1 MAILTLAILSVAC
14 SEDGKIAVE
23 FEKTLYTVHGG
34 GSVDIAVNV
43 SEPAA
48 SDIRIGLIFSGSASA
63 DKYAVGFDS
72 VTIPAG
78 ETVGTVTIS
87 DIRISQDEQIAVGIG
102 RCPAGYAP
110 GTKSV
115 TIVTVDAE
123 ELLICSFASTSDN
136 LLCSFAS
143 TTDNAIGSYGAR
155 IDVSGAVSGKD
166 LSLNEDV
173 VIPLTASGA
182 AASYLN
188 FGGEPHALLK
198 AGDKVAIAEFSLKPG
213 FEEGAEIKLGIKEGE
228 DRILIGN
235 NETITLKLY
244 GAEIPEALLGT
255 WTFDHVFDI
264 EEIEEFFYDDGKGDD
279 ITLLPTHN
287 EGFTLTFEKDDAGII
302 TVTPNDKGDFAK
314 FFRTASVTPT
324 EPINYSSEG
333 IVTGMNTVSEINMF
347 MATEDYGIHTCSYYK
362 LSQANRAF
370 SSEVENL
377 GEAVVIFTLVEGGL
391 QVEFRDYDTP
401 PFGEVWWDPEF
412 EADMFGFASLF
423 VK

>member
-1 MAILTLAILSVAC
+1 MKYLSKLMAILTLALFSVAC
-14 SEDGKIAVE
+14 SEDGKITVE

-48 SDIRIGLIFSGSASA
+48 SDISIGLLFSGSASA
-63 DKYAVGFDS
+63 DKYAASFDT

-78 ETVGTVTIS
+78 ETTGTVTIS
-87 DIRISQDEQIAVGIG
+87 DIRISQEEQIVVGIVS
-102 RCPAGYAP
+102 CPSGYTP
-110 GTKSV
+110 GAKSV

-123 ELLICSFASTSDN
+123 ELLVCSFATTS
-136 LLCSFAS
+136 
-143 TTDNAIGSYGAR
+143 DNAIGSYRAR

-198 AGDKVAIAEFSLKPG
+198 AGDKVAIAEFSLNPG
-213 FEEGAEIKLGIKEGE
+213 FEEGAEVKLSIKEGE

-264 EEIEEFFYDDGKGDD
+264 EEVEEFFSEMEDD

-314 FFRTASVTPT
+314 FFRTATVTPT

-347 MATEDYGIHTCSYYK
+347 MAMEDYDFHTCSYYR
-362 LSQANRAF
+362 LSEANRAF
-370 SSEVENL
+370 SSEVETL

-401 PFGEVWWDPEF
+401 PFGEMWWDSEF
-412 EADMFGFASLF
+412 DADMFGFASLF

>member
-1 MAILTLAILSVAC
+1 MAILTLALFSVAC
-14 SEDGKIAVE
+14 SEDGKITVE

-48 SDIRIGLIFSGSASA
+48 SDISIGLLFSGSASA
-63 DKYAVGFDS
+63 DKYAASFDT

-78 ETVGTVTIS
+78 ETTGTVTIS
-87 DIRISQDEQIAVGIG
+87 DIRISQEEQIVVGIVS
-102 RCPAGYAP
+102 CPSGYTP
-110 GTKSV
+110 GAKSV

-123 ELLICSFASTSDN
+123 ELLVCSFASTSDN
-136 LLCSFAS
+136 
-143 TTDNAIGSYGAR
+143 AIGSYRAR

-198 AGDKVAIAEFSLKPG
+198 AGDKVAIAEFSLNPG
-213 FEEGAEIKLGIKEGE
+213 FEEGAEVKLSIKEGE

-347 MATEDYGIHTCSYYK
+347 MAMEDYDVHTCSYYK
-362 LSQANRAF
+362 LSEANRAF
-370 SSEVENL
+370 SSEVETL

-401 PFGEVWWDPEF
+401 PFGEMWWDSEF
-412 EADMFGFASLF
+412 DADMFGFASLF

>member
-63 DKYAVGFDS
+63 DKYAAGFDS

-87 DIRISQDEQIAVGIG
+87 DIRISQDEQIAVGIAS
-102 RCPAGYAP
+102 CPAGYAP

-136 LLCSFAS
+136 
-143 TTDNAIGSYGAR
+143 AIGSYRAR
-155 IDVSGAVSGKD
+155 IDVSGAVSDKD

-213 FEEGAEIKLGIKEGE
+213 FEEGAEVKLSIKEGE

-264 EEIEEFFYDDGKGDD
+264 EEIEEFFGDMEDD

-347 MATEDYGIHTCSYYK
+347 MAMEYGVHTCSYYK

-370 SSEVENL
+370 SSEVETL

-401 PFGEVWWDPEF
+401 PFGEMWWDPDF
-412 EADMFGFASLF
+412 DADMFGFASLF

>member
-1 MAILTLAILSVAC
+1 MAILTLALFSVAC
-14 SEDGKIAVE
+14 SEDGKITVE

-48 SDIRIGLIFSGSASA
+48 SDISIGLLFSGSASA
-63 DKYAVGFDS
+63 DKYAASFDT

-78 ETVGTVTIS
+78 ETTGTVTIS
-87 DIRISQDEQIAVGIG
+87 DIRISQEEQIVVGIVS
-102 RCPAGYAP
+102 CPSGYTP
-110 GTKSV
+110 GAKSV

-123 ELLICSFASTSDN
+123 ELLVCSFATTS
-136 LLCSFAS
+136 
-143 TTDNAIGSYGAR
+143 DNAIGSYRAR

-198 AGDKVAIAEFSLKPG
+198 AGDKVAIAEFSLNPG
-213 FEEGAEIKLGIKEGE
+213 FEEGAEVKLSIKEGE

-264 EEIEEFFYDDGKGDD
+264 EEVEEFFGEMEDD

-287 EGFTLTFEKDDAGII
+287 EGFTLTFEKDNAGII

-314 FFRTASVTPT
+314 FFRTATVTPT

-333 IVTGMNTVSEINMF
+333 TVTGMNTVSEINMF
-347 MATEDYGIHTCSYYK
+347 MAMEDYDVHTCSYYR
-362 LSQANRAF
+362 LSEANRAF
-370 SSEVENL
+370 SSEVETL

-401 PFGEVWWDPEF
+401 PFGEMWWDPEF
-412 EADMFGFASLF
+412 DPDMFGFASLF

>member
-136 LLCSFAS
+136 
-143 TTDNAIGSYGAR
+143 AIGSYRAR
-155 IDVSGAVSGKD
+155 IDVSGAVSDKD

-198 AGDKVAIAEFSLKPG
+198 AGDKVAIAEFSLNPG
-213 FEEGAEIKLGIKEGE
+213 FEEGAEVKLSIKEGE

-347 MATEDYGIHTCSYYK
+347 MASEDYDVHTCSYYR
-362 LSQANRAF
+362 LSEANRAF
-370 SSEVENL
+370 SSEVETL

-401 PFGEVWWDPEF
+401 PFGEMWWDPDF
-412 EADMFGFASLF
+412 DADMFGFASLF

>member
-1 MAILTLAILSVAC
+1 MAILTLALFSVAC
-14 SEDGKIAVE
+14 SEDGKITVE

-48 SDIRIGLIFSGSASA
+48 SDISIGLLFSGSASA
-63 DKYAVGFDS
+63 DKYAASFDT

-78 ETVGTVTIS
+78 ETTGTVTIS
-87 DIRISQDEQIAVGIG
+87 DIRISQEEQIVVGIVS
-102 RCPAGYAP
+102 CPSGYTP
-110 GTKSV
+110 GAKSV

-123 ELLICSFASTSDN
+123 ELLVCSFATTS
-136 LLCSFAS
+136 
-143 TTDNAIGSYGAR
+143 DNAIGSYRAR
-155 IDVSGAVSGKD
+155 IDVSVAVSGKD

-198 AGDKVAIAEFSLKPG
+198 AGDKVAIAEFSLNPG
-213 FEEGAEIKLGIKEGE
+213 FEEGAEVKLSIKEGE

-264 EEIEEFFYDDGKGDD
+264 EEVEEFFGEMEDD

-287 EGFTLTFEKDDAGII
+287 EGFTLTFEKDNAGII

-314 FFRTASVTPT
+314 FFRTATVTPT

-347 MATEDYGIHTCSYYK
+347 MAMEDYDFHTCSYYR
-362 LSQANRAF
+362 LSEANRAF
-370 SSEVENL
+370 SSEVETL

-401 PFGEVWWDPEF
+401 PFGEMWWDPEF
-412 EADMFGFASLF
+412 DPDMFGFASLF

>member
-1 MAILTLAILSVAC
+1 MAILTLALFSVAC

-48 SDIRIGLIFSGSASA
+48 SDISIGLLFSGSASA
-63 DKYAVGFDS
+63 DKYAASFDT

-78 ETVGTVTIS
+78 ETTGTVTIS
-87 DIRISQDEQIAVGIG
+87 DIRISQEEQIVVGIVS
-102 RCPAGYAP
+102 CPAGYTP
-110 GTKSV
+110 GAKSV

-123 ELLICSFASTSDN
+123 ELLVCSFATTS
-136 LLCSFAS
+136 
-143 TTDNAIGSYGAR
+143 DNAIGSYRAR

-173 VIPLTASGA
+173 VIPLSASGA

-198 AGDKVAIAEFSLKPG
+198 AGDKVAIAEFSLNPG
-213 FEEGAEIKLGIKEGE
+213 FEEGAEVKLSIKEGE

-264 EEIEEFFYDDGKGDD
+264 EEVEEFFGEMEDD

-287 EGFTLTFEKDDAGII
+287 EGFTLTFEKDNAGII

-314 FFRTASVTPT
+314 FFRTATVTPT

-347 MATEDYGIHTCSYYK
+347 MAMEDYDVHTCSYYK
-362 LSQANRAF
+362 LSEANRAF
-370 SSEVENL
+370 SSEVETL

-401 PFGEVWWDPEF
+401 PFGEMWWDPEF
-412 EADMFGFASLF
+412 DPDMFGFASLF

>member
-1 MAILTLAILSVAC
+1 MAILTLALFSVAC

-48 SDIRIGLIFSGSASA
+48 SDISIGLLFSGSASA
-63 DKYAVGFDS
+63 DKYAASFDT

-78 ETVGTVTIS
+78 ETTGTVTIS
-87 DIRISQDEQIAVGIG
+87 DIRISQEEQIVVGIVS
-102 RCPAGYAP
+102 CPSGYTP
-110 GTKSV
+110 GAKSV

-123 ELLICSFASTSDN
+123 ELLVCSFATTS
-136 LLCSFAS
+136 
-143 TTDNAIGSYGAR
+143 DNAIGSYRAR

-198 AGDKVAIAEFSLKPG
+198 AGDKVAIAEFSLNPG
-213 FEEGAEIKLGIKEGE
+213 FEEGAEVKLSIKEGE

-264 EEIEEFFYDDGKGDD
+264 EEVEEFFGDEGDD

-287 EGFTLTFEKDDAGII
+287 EGFTLTFEKDNAGII

-314 FFRTASVTPT
+314 FFRTATVTPT

-333 IVTGMNTVSEINMF
+333 EVTGMNTVSEINMF
-347 MATEDYGIHTCSYYK
+347 MAMEDYDVHTCSYYK
-362 LSQANRAF
+362 LSEANRAF
-370 SSEVENL
+370 SSEVETL

-401 PFGEVWWDPEF
+401 PFGEMWWDSEF
-412 EADMFGFASLF
+412 DADMFGFASLF

>member
-136 LLCSFAS
+136 
-143 TTDNAIGSYGAR
+143 AIGSYRAR
-155 IDVSGAVSGKD
+155 IDVSGAVSGKN

-264 EEIEEFFYDDGKGDD
+264 EEIEEFFGDLEDD

-401 PFGEVWWDPEF
+401 PFGEMWWDPDF
-412 EADMFGFASLF
+412 DADMFGFASLF

>member
-1 MAILTLAILSVAC
+1 MAILTLALFSVAC
-14 SEDGKIAVE
+14 SEDGKITVE

-48 SDIRIGLIFSGSASA
+48 SDISIGLLFSGSASA
-63 DKYAVGFDS
+63 DKYAASFDT

-78 ETVGTVTIS
+78 ETTGTVTIS
-87 DIRISQDEQIAVGIG
+87 DIRISQEEQIVVGIVS
-102 RCPAGYAP
+102 CPSGYTP
-110 GTKSV
+110 GAKSV

-123 ELLICSFASTSDN
+123 ELLVCSFATTS
-136 LLCSFAS
+136 
-143 TTDNAIGSYGAR
+143 DNAIGSYRAR

-198 AGDKVAIAEFSLKPG
+198 AGDKVAIAEFSLNPG
-213 FEEGAEIKLGIKEGE
+213 FEEGAEVKLSIKEGE

-255 WTFDHVFDI
+255 WTFDHAFAL
-264 EEIEEFFYDDGKGDD
+264 EEIEYFFGELEDD

-314 FFRTASVTPT
+314 FFRTATVTPT

-333 IVTGMNTVSEINMF
+333 EVTGMNTVSEINMF
-347 MATEDYGIHTCSYYK
+347 MASEDYGVHTCSYYR
-362 LSQANRAF
+362 LSEANRAF
-370 SSEVENL
+370 SSEVETL

-401 PFGEVWWDPEF
+401 PFGEMWWDPDF
-412 EADMFGFASLF
+412 DADMFGFASLF

>member
-1 MAILTLAILSVAC
+1 MKYLSKLMAILTLALFSVAC
-14 SEDGKIAVE
+14 SEDGKITVE

-48 SDIRIGLIFSGSASA
+48 SDISIGLLFSGSASA
-63 DKYAVGFDS
+63 DKYAASFDT

-78 ETVGTVTIS
+78 ETTGTVTIS
-87 DIRISQDEQIAVGIG
+87 DIRISQEEQIVVGIVS
-102 RCPAGYAP
+102 CPSGYTP
-110 GTKSV
+110 GAKSV

-123 ELLICSFASTSDN
+123 ELLVCSFATTS
-136 LLCSFAS
+136 
-143 TTDNAIGSYGAR
+143 DNAIGSYRAR

-173 VIPLTASGA
+173 VIPLSASGA

-198 AGDKVAIAEFSLKPG
+198 AGDKVAIAEFSLNPG
-213 FEEGAEIKLGIKEGE
+213 FEEGAEVKLSIKEGE

-264 EEIEEFFYDDGKGDD
+264 EEVEEFFSEMEDD

-314 FFRTASVTPT
+314 FFRTATVTPT

-333 IVTGMNTVSEINMF
+333 TVTGMNTVSEINMF
-347 MATEDYGIHTCSYYK
+347 MAMEDYDFHTCSYYR
-362 LSQANRAF
+362 LSEANRAF
-370 SSEVENL
+370 SSEVETL

-401 PFGEVWWDPEF
+401 PFGEMWWDSEF
-412 EADMFGFASLF
+412 DADMFGFASLF

>member
-1 MAILTLAILSVAC
+1 MAILTLALFSVAC
-14 SEDGKIAVE
+14 SEDGKITVE

-48 SDIRIGLIFSGSASA
+48 SDISIGLLFSGSASA
-63 DKYAVGFDS
+63 DKYAASFDT

-78 ETVGTVTIS
+78 ETTGTVTIS
-87 DIRISQDEQIAVGIG
+87 DIRISQEEQIVVGIVS
-102 RCPAGYAP
+102 CPSGYTP
-110 GTKSV
+110 GAKSV

-123 ELLICSFASTSDN
+123 ELLVCSFATTS
-136 LLCSFAS
+136 
-143 TTDNAIGSYGAR
+143 DNAIGSYRAR

-173 VIPLTASGA
+173 VIPLSASGA

-198 AGDKVAIAEFSLKPG
+198 AGDKVAIAEFSLNPG
-213 FEEGAEIKLGIKEGE
+213 FEEGAEVKLSIKEGE

-264 EEIEEFFYDDGKGDD
+264 EEVEEFFSEMEDD

-314 FFRTASVTPT
+314 FFRTATVTPT

-347 MATEDYGIHTCSYYK
+347 MASEDYGVHTCSYYR
-362 LSQANRAF
+362 LSEANRAF
-370 SSEVENL
+370 SSEVETL

-401 PFGEVWWDPEF
+401 PFGEMWWDSEF
-412 EADMFGFASLF
+412 DADMFGFASLF

>member
-1 MAILTLAILSVAC
+1 MAILTLALFSVAC
-14 SEDGKIAVE
+14 SEDGKITVE

-48 SDIRIGLIFSGSASA
+48 SDISIGLLFSGSASA
-63 DKYAVGFDS
+63 DKYAASFDT

-78 ETVGTVTIS
+78 ETTGTVTIS
-87 DIRISQDEQIAVGIG
+87 DIRISQEEQIVVGIVS
-102 RCPAGYAP
+102 CPSGYTP
-110 GTKSV
+110 GAKSV

-123 ELLICSFASTSDN
+123 ELLVCSFATTS
-136 LLCSFAS
+136 
-143 TTDNAIGSYGAR
+143 DNAIGSYRAR

-198 AGDKVAIAEFSLKPG
+198 AGDKVAIAEFSLNPG
-213 FEEGAEIKLGIKEGE
+213 FEEGAEVKLSIKEGE

-264 EEIEEFFYDDGKGDD
+264 EEVEEFFSEMEDD

-287 EGFTLTFEKDDAGII
+287 EGFTLTFEKDNAGII

-314 FFRTASVTPT
+314 FFRTATVTPT

-347 MATEDYGIHTCSYYK
+347 MAMEDYDFHTCSYYK
-362 LSQANRAF
+362 LSEANRAF
-370 SSEVENL
+370 SSEVETL

-401 PFGEVWWDPEF
+401 PFGEMWWEPANFDP
-412 EADMFGFASLF
+412 DMFGFASLF

>member
-1 MAILTLAILSVAC
+1 MAILTLALFSVAC
-14 SEDGKIAVE
+14 SEDGKITVE

-48 SDIRIGLIFSGSASA
+48 SDISIGLLFSGSASA
-63 DKYAVGFDS
+63 DKYAAGFDT

-78 ETVGTVTIS
+78 ETTGTVTIS
-87 DIRISQDEQIAVGIG
+87 DIRISQEEQIVVGIVS
-102 RCPAGYAP
+102 CPSGYTP
-110 GTKSV
+110 GAKSV

-123 ELLICSFASTSDN
+123 ELLVCSFASTSDN
-136 LLCSFAS
+136 
-143 TTDNAIGSYGAR
+143 AIGSYRAR

-198 AGDKVAIAEFSLKPG
+198 AGDKVAIAEFSLNPG
-213 FEEGAEIKLGIKEGE
+213 FEEGAEVKLSIKEGE

-264 EEIEEFFYDDGKGDD
+264 EEVEEFFSEMEDD

-314 FFRTASVTPT
+314 FFRTATVTPT

-333 IVTGMNTVSEINMF
+333 TVTGMNTVSEINMF
-347 MATEDYGIHTCSYYK
+347 MAMEDYDFHTCSYYR
-362 LSQANRAF
+362 LSEANRAF
-370 SSEVENL
+370 SSEVETL
-377 GEAVVIFTLVEGGL
+377 GEAVVIFTLIEGGL

-401 PFGEVWWDPEF
+401 PFGEMWWDPDF
-412 EADMFGFASLF
+412 DADMFGFASLF
-423 VK
+423 VKKAE

>member
-48 SDIRIGLIFSGSASA
+48 SDISIGLLFSGSASA
-63 DKYAVGFDS
+63 DKYAAGFDT

-87 DIRISQDEQIAVGIG
+87 DIRISQDEQIVVGIAS
-102 RCPAGYAP
+102 CPAGYAP

-123 ELLICSFASTSDN
+123 ELLVCSFASTSDN
-136 LLCSFAS
+136 
-143 TTDNAIGSYGAR
+143 AIGSYRAR

-198 AGDKVAIAEFSLKPG
+198 AGDNVAIAEFSLNPG
-213 FEEGAEIKLGIKEGE
+213 FEEGAEVKLSIKEGE

-264 EEIEEFFYDDGKGDD
+264 EEVEEFFGELKDD

-347 MATEDYGIHTCSYYK
+347 MASEDYGVHTCSYYM
-362 LSQANRAF
+362 LSEANRAF
-370 SSEVENL
+370 SSEVETL

-401 PFGEVWWDPEF
+401 PFGEMWWDPDF
-412 EADMFGFASLF
+412 DADMFGFASLF

>member
-1 MAILTLAILSVAC
+1 MAILTLALFSVAC
-14 SEDGKIAVE
+14 SEDGKITVE

-48 SDIRIGLIFSGSASA
+48 SDISIGLLFSGSASA
-63 DKYAVGFDS
+63 DKYAASFDT

-78 ETVGTVTIS
+78 ETTGTVTIS
-87 DIRISQDEQIAVGIG
+87 DIRISQEEQIVVGIVS
-102 RCPAGYAP
+102 CPSGYTP
-110 GTKSV
+110 GAKSV

-123 ELLICSFASTSDN
+123 ELLVCSFATTS
-136 LLCSFAS
+136 
-143 TTDNAIGSYGAR
+143 DNAIGSYRAR

-198 AGDKVAIAEFSLKPG
+198 AGDKVAIAEFSLNPG
-213 FEEGAEIKLGIKEGE
+213 FEEGAEVKLSIKEGE

-244 GAEIPEALLGT
+244 GAEIPEELLGT
-255 WTFDHVFDI
+255 WTFDHAFAL
-264 EEIEEFFYDDGKGDD
+264 EEIEYFFGEMEDD

-287 EGFTLTFEKDDAGII
+287 EGFTLTFEKDNAGII

-314 FFRTASVTPT
+314 FFRTATVTPT

-333 IVTGMNTVSEINMF
+333 EVTGMNTVSEINMF
-347 MATEDYGIHTCSYYK
+347 MAMEDYDVHTCSYYK
-362 LSQANRAF
+362 LSEANRAF
-370 SSEVENL
+370 SSEVETL

-401 PFGEVWWDPEF
+401 PFGEMWWDSEF
-412 EADMFGFASLF
+412 DADMFGFASLF

>member
-1 MAILTLAILSVAC
+1 MAILTLALFSVAC
-14 SEDGKIAVE
+14 SEDGKITVE

-48 SDIRIGLIFSGSASA
+48 SDISIGLLFSGSASA
-63 DKYAVGFDS
+63 DKYAASFDT

-78 ETVGTVTIS
+78 ETTGTVTIS
-87 DIRISQDEQIAVGIG
+87 DIRISQEEQIVVGIVS
-102 RCPAGYAP
+102 CPSGYTP
-110 GTKSV
+110 GAKSV

-123 ELLICSFASTSDN
+123 ELLVCSFATTS
-136 LLCSFAS
+136 
-143 TTDNAIGSYGAR
+143 DNAIGSYRAR

-198 AGDKVAIAEFSLKPG
+198 AGDKVAIAEFSLNPG
-213 FEEGAEIKLGIKEGE
+213 FEEGAEVKLSIKEGE

-264 EEIEEFFYDDGKGDD
+264 EEVEEFFSEMEDD

-314 FFRTASVTPT
+314 FFRTATVTPT

-333 IVTGMNTVSEINMF
+333 TVTGMNTVSEINMF
-347 MATEDYGIHTCSYYK
+347 MAMEDYDFHTCSYYK
-362 LSQANRAF
+362 LSEANRAF
-370 SSEVENL
+370 SSEVETL

-401 PFGEVWWDPEF
+401 PFGEMWWDPEF
-412 EADMFGFASLF
+412 DPDMFGFASLF

>member
-1 MAILTLAILSVAC
+1 MKYLSKLMAILTLALFSVAC
-14 SEDGKIAVE
+14 SEDGKITVE

-48 SDIRIGLIFSGSASA
+48 SDISIGLLFSGSASA
-63 DKYAVGFDS
+63 DKYAASFDT

-78 ETVGTVTIS
+78 ETTGTVTIS
-87 DIRISQDEQIAVGIG
+87 DIRISQEEQIVVGIVS
-102 RCPAGYAP
+102 CPSGYTP
-110 GTKSV
+110 GAKSV

-123 ELLICSFASTSDN
+123 ELLVCSFATTS
-136 LLCSFAS
+136 
-143 TTDNAIGSYGAR
+143 DNAIGSYRAR

-173 VIPLTASGA
+173 VIPLSASGA

-198 AGDKVAIAEFSLKPG
+198 AGDKVAIAEFSLNPG
-213 FEEGAEIKLGIKEGE
+213 FEEGAEVKLSIKEGE

-264 EEIEEFFYDDGKGDD
+264 EEVEEFFSEMEDD

-287 EGFTLTFEKDDAGII
+287 EGFTLTFEKDNAGII

-314 FFRTASVTPT
+314 FFRTATVTPT

-347 MATEDYGIHTCSYYK
+347 MAMEDYDVHTCSYYR
-362 LSQANRAF
+362 LSEANRAF
-370 SSEVENL
+370 SSEVETL

-401 PFGEVWWDPEF
+401 PFGEMWWDPEF
-412 EADMFGFASLF
+412 DADMFGFASLF

>member
-1 MAILTLAILSVAC
+1 MAILTLALFSVAC
-14 SEDGKIAVE
+14 SEDGKITVE

-48 SDIRIGLIFSGSASA
+48 SDISIGLLFSGSASA
-63 DKYAVGFDS
+63 DKYAAGFDT

-78 ETVGTVTIS
+78 ETTGTVTIS
-87 DIRISQDEQIAVGIG
+87 DIRISQEEQIVVGIVS
-102 RCPAGYAP
+102 CPSGYTP
-110 GTKSV
+110 GAKSV

-123 ELLICSFASTSDN
+123 ELLVCSFATTS
-136 LLCSFAS
+136 
-143 TTDNAIGSYGAR
+143 DNAIGSYRAR

-213 FEEGAEIKLGIKEGE
+213 FEEGAEVKLSIKEGE

-244 GAEIPEALLGT
+244 GAEIPEELLGT
-255 WTFDHVFDI
+255 WTFDHAFAL
-264 EEIEEFFYDDGKGDD
+264 EEIEYFFSEMEDD

-314 FFRTASVTPT
+314 FFRTATVTPT

-333 IVTGMNTVSEINMF
+333 EVTGMNTVSEINMF
-347 MATEDYGIHTCSYYK
+347 MASEDYGVHTCSYYK
-362 LSQANRAF
+362 LSEANRAF
-370 SSEVENL
+370 SSEVETL

-401 PFGEVWWDPEF
+401 PFGEMWWDPEF
-412 EADMFGFASLF
+412 DADMFGFASLF

>member
-1 MAILTLAILSVAC
+1 MKYLSKLMAILTLALFSVAC
-14 SEDGKIAVE
+14 SEDGKITVE

-48 SDIRIGLIFSGSASA
+48 SDISIGLLFSGSASA
-63 DKYAVGFDS
+63 DKYAASFDT

-78 ETVGTVTIS
+78 ETTGTVTIS
-87 DIRISQDEQIAVGIG
+87 DIRISQEEQIVVGIVS
-102 RCPAGYAP
+102 CPSGYTP
-110 GTKSV
+110 GAKSV

-123 ELLICSFASTSDN
+123 ELLVCSFATTS
-136 LLCSFAS
+136 
-143 TTDNAIGSYGAR
+143 DNAIGSYRAR

-198 AGDKVAIAEFSLKPG
+198 AGDKVAIAEFSLNPG
-213 FEEGAEIKLGIKEGE
+213 FEEGAEVKLSIKEGE

-264 EEIEEFFYDDGKGDD
+264 EEVEEFFSEMEDD

-287 EGFTLTFEKDDAGII
+287 EGFTLTFEKDNAGII

-314 FFRTASVTPT
+314 FFRTATVTPT

-347 MATEDYGIHTCSYYK
+347 MAMEDYDFHTCSYYR
-362 LSQANRAF
+362 LSEANRAF
-370 SSEVENL
+370 SSEVETL

-401 PFGEVWWDPEF
+401 PFGEMWWDSEF
-412 EADMFGFASLF
+412 DADMFGFASLF

>member
-1 MAILTLAILSVAC
+1 MAILTLALFSVAC
-14 SEDGKIAVE
+14 SEDGKITVE

-48 SDIRIGLIFSGSASA
+48 SDISIGLLFSGSASA
-63 DKYAVGFDS
+63 DKYAASFDT

-78 ETVGTVTIS
+78 ETTGTVTIS
-87 DIRISQDEQIAVGIG
+87 DIRISQEEQIVVGIVS
-102 RCPAGYAP
+102 CPSGYTP
-110 GTKSV
+110 GAKSV

-123 ELLICSFASTSDN
+123 ELLVCSFATTS
-136 LLCSFAS
+136 
-143 TTDNAIGSYGAR
+143 DNAIGSYRAR

-198 AGDKVAIAEFSLKPG
+198 AGDKVAIAEFSLNPG
-213 FEEGAEIKLGIKEGE
+213 FEEGAEVKLSIKEGE

-264 EEIEEFFYDDGKGDD
+264 EEVEEFFGEMEDD

-287 EGFTLTFEKDDAGII
+287 EGFTLTFEKDNAGII

-314 FFRTASVTPT
+314 FFRTATVTPT

-333 IVTGMNTVSEINMF
+333 TVTGMNTVSEINMF
-347 MATEDYGIHTCSYYK
+347 MAMEDYDVHTCSYYK
-362 LSQANRAF
+362 LSEANRAF
-370 SSEVENL
+370 SSEVETL

-401 PFGEVWWDPEF
+401 PFGEMWWDPEF
-412 EADMFGFASLF
+412 DPDMFGFASLF

>member
-1 MAILTLAILSVAC
+1 MAILTLALFSVAC
-14 SEDGKIAVE
+14 SEDGKITVE

-48 SDIRIGLIFSGSASA
+48 SDISIGLLFSGSASA
-63 DKYAVGFDS
+63 DKYAASFDT

-78 ETVGTVTIS
+78 ETTGTVTIS
-87 DIRISQDEQIAVGIG
+87 DIRISQEEQIVVGIVS
-102 RCPAGYAP
+102 CPSGYTP
-110 GTKSV
+110 GAKSV

-123 ELLICSFASTSDN
+123 ELLVCSFATTS
-136 LLCSFAS
+136 
-143 TTDNAIGSYGAR
+143 DNAIGSYRAR

-198 AGDKVAIAEFSLKPG
+198 AGDKVAIAEFSLNPG
-213 FEEGAEIKLGIKEGE
+213 FEEGAEVKLSIKEGE

-264 EEIEEFFYDDGKGDD
+264 EEVEEFFSEMEDD

-287 EGFTLTFEKDDAGII
+287 EGFTLTFEKDNAGII

-314 FFRTASVTPT
+314 FFRTATVTPT

-333 IVTGMNTVSEINMF
+333 TVTGMNTVSEINMF
-347 MATEDYGIHTCSYYK
+347 MAMEDYDFHTCSYYK
-362 LSQANRAF
+362 LSEANRAF
-370 SSEVENL
+370 SSEVETL

-401 PFGEVWWDPEF
+401 PFGEIWWDPDF
-412 EADMFGFASLF
+412 DPDMFGFASLF

>member
-1 MAILTLAILSVAC
+1 MKYLSKLMAILTLALFSVAC
-14 SEDGKIAVE
+14 SEDGKITVE

-48 SDIRIGLIFSGSASA
+48 SDISIGLLFSGSASA
-63 DKYAVGFDS
+63 DKYAASFDT

-78 ETVGTVTIS
+78 ETTGTVTIS
-87 DIRISQDEQIAVGIG
+87 DIRISQEEQIVVGIVS
-102 RCPAGYAP
+102 CPSGYTP
-110 GTKSV
+110 GAKSV

-123 ELLICSFASTSDN
+123 ELLVCSFATTS
-136 LLCSFAS
+136 
-143 TTDNAIGSYGAR
+143 DNAIGSYRAR

-198 AGDKVAIAEFSLKPG
+198 AGDKVAIAEFSLNPG
-213 FEEGAEIKLGIKEGE
+213 FEEGAEVKLSIKEGE

-264 EEIEEFFYDDGKGDD
+264 EEVEEFFSEMEDD

-314 FFRTASVTPT
+314 FFRTATVTPT

-333 IVTGMNTVSEINMF
+333 TVTGMNTVSEINMF
-347 MATEDYGIHTCSYYK
+347 MAMEDYDFHTCSYYR
-362 LSQANRAF
+362 LSEANRAF
-370 SSEVENL
+370 SSEVETL

-401 PFGEVWWDPEF
+401 PFGEMWWDPEF
-412 EADMFGFASLF
+412 DPDMFGFASLF

>member
-1 MAILTLAILSVAC
+1 MAILTLALFSVAC
-14 SEDGKIAVE
+14 SEDGKITVE

-48 SDIRIGLIFSGSASA
+48 SDISIGLLFSGSASA
-63 DKYAVGFDS
+63 DKYAASFDT

-78 ETVGTVTIS
+78 ETTGTVTIS
-87 DIRISQDEQIAVGIG
+87 DIRISQEEQIVVGIVS
-102 RCPAGYAP
+102 CPSGYTP
-110 GTKSV
+110 GAKSV

-123 ELLICSFASTSDN
+123 ELLVCSFATTS
-136 LLCSFAS
+136 
-143 TTDNAIGSYGAR
+143 DNAIGSYRAR

-198 AGDKVAIAEFSLKPG
+198 AGDKVAIAEFSLNPG
-213 FEEGAEIKLGIKEGE
+213 FEEGAEVKLSIKEGE

-264 EEIEEFFYDDGKGDD
+264 EEVEEFFGEMEDD
-279 ITLLPTHN
+279 ITFLPTHN
-287 EGFTLTFEKDDAGII
+287 EGFTLTFEKDNAGII

-314 FFRTASVTPT
+314 FFRTATVTPT

-347 MATEDYGIHTCSYYK
+347 MAMEDYDVHTCSYYK
-362 LSQANRAF
+362 LSEANRAF
-370 SSEVENL
+370 SSEVETL

-401 PFGEVWWDPEF
+401 PFGEMWWDSELD
-412 EADMFGFASLF
+412 ADMFGFASLF

>member
-1 MAILTLAILSVAC
+1 MAILTLALFSVAC
-14 SEDGKIAVE
+14 SEDGKITVE

-48 SDIRIGLIFSGSASA
+48 SDISIGLLFSGSASA
-63 DKYAVGFDS
+63 DKYAASFDT

-78 ETVGTVTIS
+78 ETTGTVTIS
-87 DIRISQDEQIAVGIG
+87 DIRISQEEQIVVGIVS
-102 RCPAGYAP
+102 CPSGYTP
-110 GTKSV
+110 GAKSV

-123 ELLICSFASTSDN
+123 ELLVCSFATTS
-136 LLCSFAS
+136 
-143 TTDNAIGSYGAR
+143 DNAIGSYRAR

-198 AGDKVAIAEFSLKPG
+198 AGDKVAIAEFSLNPG
-213 FEEGAEIKLGIKEGE
+213 FEEGAEVKLSIKEGE

-264 EEIEEFFYDDGKGDD
+264 EEVEEFFSEMEDD

-287 EGFTLTFEKDDAGII
+287 EGFTLTFEKDNAGII

-314 FFRTASVTPT
+314 FFRTATVTPT

-347 MATEDYGIHTCSYYK
+347 MASEDYGVHTCSYYR
-362 LSQANRAF
+362 LSEANRAF
-370 SSEVENL
+370 SSEVETL

-401 PFGEVWWDPEF
+401 PFGEMWWDPEF
-412 EADMFGFASLF
+412 DPDMFGFASLF

>member
-1 MAILTLAILSVAC
+1 MKYLSKLMAILTLALFSVAC
-14 SEDGKIAVE
+14 SEDGKITVE

-48 SDIRIGLIFSGSASA
+48 SDISIGLLFSGSASA
-63 DKYAVGFDS
+63 DKYAASFDT

-78 ETVGTVTIS
+78 ETTGTVTIS
-87 DIRISQDEQIAVGIG
+87 DIRISQEEQIVVGIVS
-102 RCPAGYAP
+102 CPSGYTP
-110 GTKSV
+110 GAKSV

-123 ELLICSFASTSDN
+123 ELLVCSFATTS
-136 LLCSFAS
+136 
-143 TTDNAIGSYGAR
+143 DNAIGSYRAR

-173 VIPLTASGA
+173 VIPLSASGA

-198 AGDKVAIAEFSLKPG
+198 AGDKVAIAEFSLNPG
-213 FEEGAEIKLGIKEGE
+213 FEEGAEVKLSIKEGE

-264 EEIEEFFYDDGKGDD
+264 EEVEEFFGEMEDD

-287 EGFTLTFEKDDAGII
+287 EGFTLTFEKDNAGII

-314 FFRTASVTPT
+314 FFRTATVTPT

-333 IVTGMNTVSEINMF
+333 TVTGMNTVSEINMF
-347 MATEDYGIHTCSYYK
+347 MAMEDYDFHTCSYYK
-362 LSQANRAF
+362 LSEANRAF
-370 SSEVENL
+370 SSEVETL

-401 PFGEVWWDPEF
+401 PFGEMWWDSEF
-412 EADMFGFASLF
+412 DADMFGFASLF

>member
-1 MAILTLAILSVAC
+1 MAILTLALFSVAC
-14 SEDGKIAVE
+14 SEDGKITVE

-48 SDIRIGLIFSGSASA
+48 SDISIGLLFSGSASA
-63 DKYAVGFDS
+63 DKYAASFDT

-78 ETVGTVTIS
+78 ETTGTVTIS
-87 DIRISQDEQIAVGIG
+87 DIRISQEEQIVVGIVS
-102 RCPAGYAP
+102 CPSGYTP
-110 GTKSV
+110 GAKSV

-123 ELLICSFASTSDN
+123 ELLVCSFATTS
-136 LLCSFAS
+136 
-143 TTDNAIGSYGAR
+143 DNAIGSYRAR

-198 AGDKVAIAEFSLKPG
+198 AGDKVAIAEFSLNPG
-213 FEEGAEIKLGIKEGE
+213 FEEGAEVKLSIKEGE

-264 EEIEEFFYDDGKGDD
+264 EEVEEFFSEMEDD

-314 FFRTASVTPT
+314 FFRTATVTPT

-347 MATEDYGIHTCSYYK
+347 MAMEDYDFHTCSYYR
-362 LSQANRAF
+362 LSEANRAF
-370 SSEVENL
+370 SSEVETL

-401 PFGEVWWDPEF
+401 PFGEMWWDPEF
-412 EADMFGFASLF
+412 DPDMFGFASLF

>member
-1 MAILTLAILSVAC
+1 MAILTLALFSVAC
-14 SEDGKIAVE
+14 SEDGKITVE

-48 SDIRIGLIFSGSASA
+48 SDISIGLLFSGSASA
-63 DKYAVGFDS
+63 DKYAASFDT

-78 ETVGTVTIS
+78 ETTGTVTIS
-87 DIRISQDEQIAVGIG
+87 DIRISQEEQIVVGIVS
-102 RCPAGYAP
+102 CPAGYTP
-110 GTKSV
+110 GAKSV

-123 ELLICSFASTSDN
+123 ELLVCSFATTS
-136 LLCSFAS
+136 
-143 TTDNAIGSYGAR
+143 DNAIGSYRAR

-198 AGDKVAIAEFSLKPG
+198 AGDKVAIAEFSLNPG
-213 FEEGAEIKLGIKEGE
+213 FEEGAEVKLSIKEGE

-264 EEIEEFFYDDGKGDD
+264 EEVEEFFGEMEDD

-314 FFRTASVTPT
+314 FFRTATVTPT

-333 IVTGMNTVSEINMF
+333 TVTGMNTVSEINMF
-347 MATEDYGIHTCSYYK
+347 MAMEDYDFHTCSYYR
-362 LSQANRAF
+362 LSEANRAF
-370 SSEVENL
+370 SSEVETL

-401 PFGEVWWDPEF
+401 PFGEMWWDPEF
-412 EADMFGFASLF
+412 DPDMFGFASLF

>member
-1 MAILTLAILSVAC
+1 MKYLSKLMAILTLALFSVAC
-14 SEDGKIAVE
+14 SEDGKITVE

-48 SDIRIGLIFSGSASA
+48 SDISIGLLFSGSASA
-63 DKYAVGFDS
+63 DKYAASFDT

-78 ETVGTVTIS
+78 ETTGTVTIS
-87 DIRISQDEQIAVGIG
+87 DIRISQEEQIVVGIVS
-102 RCPAGYAP
+102 CPSGYTP
-110 GTKSV
+110 GAKSV

-123 ELLICSFASTSDN
+123 ELLVCSFATTS
-136 LLCSFAS
+136 
-143 TTDNAIGSYGAR
+143 DNAIGSYRAR

-198 AGDKVAIAEFSLKPG
+198 AGDKVAIAEFSLNPG
-213 FEEGAEIKLGIKEGE
+213 FEEGAEVKLSIKEGE

-264 EEIEEFFYDDGKGDD
+264 EEVEEFFGEMEDD

-287 EGFTLTFEKDDAGII
+287 EGFTLTFEKDNAGII

-314 FFRTASVTPT
+314 FFRTATVTPT

-347 MATEDYGIHTCSYYK
+347 MAMEDYDFHTCSYYR
-362 LSQANRAF
+362 LSEANRAF
-370 SSEVENL
+370 SSEVETL

-401 PFGEVWWDPEF
+401 PFGEMWWDPEF
-412 EADMFGFASLF
+412 DPDMFGFASLF

>member
-1 MAILTLAILSVAC
+1 MKYLSKLMAILTLALFSVAC
-14 SEDGKIAVE
+14 SEDGKITVE

-48 SDIRIGLIFSGSASA
+48 SDISIGLLFSGSASA
-63 DKYAVGFDS
+63 DKYAASFDT

-78 ETVGTVTIS
+78 ETTGTVTIS
-87 DIRISQDEQIAVGIG
+87 DIRISQEEQIVVGIVS
-102 RCPAGYAP
+102 CPSGYTP
-110 GTKSV
+110 GAKSV

-123 ELLICSFASTSDN
+123 ELLVCSFATTS
-136 LLCSFAS
+136 
-143 TTDNAIGSYGAR
+143 DNAIGSYRAR

-173 VIPLTASGA
+173 VIPLSASGA

-198 AGDKVAIAEFSLKPG
+198 AGDKVAIAEFSLNPG
-213 FEEGAEIKLGIKEGE
+213 FEEGAEVKLSIKEGE

-264 EEIEEFFYDDGKGDD
+264 EEVEEFFSEMEDD

-287 EGFTLTFEKDDAGII
+287 EGFTLTFEKDNAGII

-314 FFRTASVTPT
+314 FFRTATVTPT

-347 MATEDYGIHTCSYYK
+347 MAMEDYDVHTCSYYK
-362 LSQANRAF
+362 LSEANRAF
-370 SSEVENL
+370 SSEVETL
-377 GEAVVIFTLVEGGL
+377 GEAVVIFTLAVSYTHLRAHE
-391 QVEFRDYDTP
+391 T
-401 PFGEVWWDPEF
+401 
-412 EADMFGFASLF
+412 A
-423 VK
+423 

>member
-1 MAILTLAILSVAC
+1 MAILTLALFSVAC
-14 SEDGKIAVE
+14 SEDGKITVE

-48 SDIRIGLIFSGSASA
+48 SDISIGLLFSGSASA
-63 DKYAVGFDS
+63 DKYAASFDT

-78 ETVGTVTIS
+78 ETTGTVTIS
-87 DIRISQDEQIAVGIG
+87 DIRISQEEQIVVGIVS
-102 RCPAGYAP
+102 CPSGYTP
-110 GTKSV
+110 GAKSV

-123 ELLICSFASTSDN
+123 ELLVCSFATTS
-136 LLCSFAS
+136 
-143 TTDNAIGSYGAR
+143 DNAIGSYRAR

-173 VIPLTASGA
+173 VIPLSASGA

-198 AGDKVAIAEFSLKPG
+198 AGDKVAIAEFSLNPG
-213 FEEGAEIKLGIKEGE
+213 FEEGAEVKLSIKEGE

-264 EEIEEFFYDDGKGDD
+264 EEVEEFFGEMEDD

-287 EGFTLTFEKDDAGII
+287 EGFTLTFEKDNAGII

-314 FFRTASVTPT
+314 FFRTATVTPT

-347 MATEDYGIHTCSYYK
+347 MAMEDYDFHTCSYYR
-362 LSQANRAF
+362 LSEANRAF
-370 SSEVENL
+370 SSEVETL

-401 PFGEVWWDPEF
+401 PFGEMWWDPEF
-412 EADMFGFASLF
+412 DPDMFGFASLF

>member
-1 MAILTLAILSVAC
+1 MAILTLALFSVAC
-14 SEDGKIAVE
+14 SEDGKITVE

-48 SDIRIGLIFSGSASA
+48 SDISIGLLFSGSASA
-63 DKYAVGFDS
+63 DKYAASFDT

-78 ETVGTVTIS
+78 ETTGTVTIS
-87 DIRISQDEQIAVGIG
+87 DIRISQEEQIVVGIVS
-102 RCPAGYAP
+102 CPSGYTP
-110 GTKSV
+110 GAKSV

-123 ELLICSFASTSDN
+123 ELLVCSFATTS
-136 LLCSFAS
+136 
-143 TTDNAIGSYGAR
+143 DNAIGSYRAR

-198 AGDKVAIAEFSLKPG
+198 AGDKVAIAEFSLNPG
-213 FEEGAEIKLGIKEGE
+213 FEEGAEVKLSIKEGE

-264 EEIEEFFYDDGKGDD
+264 EEVEEFFGEMEDD

-287 EGFTLTFEKDDAGII
+287 EGFTLTFEKDNAGII

-314 FFRTASVTPT
+314 FFRTATVTPT

-333 IVTGMNTVSEINMF
+333 TVTGMNTVSEINMF
-347 MATEDYGIHTCSYYK
+347 MAMEDYDVHTCSYYK
-362 LSQANRAF
+362 LSEANRAF
-370 SSEVENL
+370 SSEVETL

-401 PFGEVWWDPEF
+401 PFGEMWWDSEF
-412 EADMFGFASLF
+412 DADMFGFASLF

>member
-1 MAILTLAILSVAC
+1 MKYLSKLMAILTLALFSVAC
-14 SEDGKIAVE
+14 SEDGKITVE

-48 SDIRIGLIFSGSASA
+48 SDISIGLLFSGSASA
-63 DKYAVGFDS
+63 DKYAASFDT

-78 ETVGTVTIS
+78 ETTGTVTIS
-87 DIRISQDEQIAVGIG
+87 DIRISQEEQIVVGIVS
-102 RCPAGYAP
+102 CPSGYTP
-110 GTKSV
+110 GAKSV

-123 ELLICSFASTSDN
+123 ELLVCSFATTS
-136 LLCSFAS
+136 
-143 TTDNAIGSYGAR
+143 DNAIGSYRAR

-198 AGDKVAIAEFSLKPG
+198 AGDKVAIAEFSLNPG
-213 FEEGAEIKLGIKEGE
+213 FEEGAEVKLSIKEGE

-264 EEIEEFFYDDGKGDD
+264 EEVEEFFGEMEDD

-287 EGFTLTFEKDDAGII
+287 EGFTLTFEKDNAGII

-314 FFRTASVTPT
+314 FFRTATVTPT

-333 IVTGMNTVSEINMF
+333 TVTGMNTVSEINMF
-347 MATEDYGIHTCSYYK
+347 MAMEDYDFHTCSYYK
-362 LSQANRAF
+362 LSEANRAF
-370 SSEVENL
+370 SSEVETL

-401 PFGEVWWDPEF
+401 PFGEMWWDPEF
-412 EADMFGFASLF
+412 DPDMFGFASLF

>member
-1 MAILTLAILSVAC
+1 MKYLSKLMAILTLALFSVAC
-14 SEDGKIAVE
+14 SEDGKITVE

-48 SDIRIGLIFSGSASA
+48 SDISIGLLFSGSASA
-63 DKYAVGFDS
+63 DKYAASFDT

-78 ETVGTVTIS
+78 ETTGTVTIS
-87 DIRISQDEQIAVGIG
+87 DIRISQEEQIVVGIVS
-102 RCPAGYAP
+102 CPAGYTP
-110 GTKSV
+110 GAKSV

-123 ELLICSFASTSDN
+123 ELLVCSFATTS
-136 LLCSFAS
+136 
-143 TTDNAIGSYGAR
+143 DNAIGSYRAR

-198 AGDKVAIAEFSLKPG
+198 AGDKVAIAEFSLNPG
-213 FEEGAEIKLGIKEGE
+213 FEEGAEVKLSIKEGE

-264 EEIEEFFYDDGKGDD
+264 EEVEEFFGEMEDD

-287 EGFTLTFEKDDAGII
+287 EGFTLTFEKDNAGII

-314 FFRTASVTPT
+314 FFRTATVTPT

-347 MATEDYGIHTCSYYK
+347 MAMEDYDVHTCSYYK
-362 LSQANRAF
+362 LSEANRAF
-370 SSEVENL
+370 SSEVETL

-401 PFGEVWWDPEF
+401 PFGEMWWDPEF
-412 EADMFGFASLF
+412 DPDMFGFASLF

>member
-1 MAILTLAILSVAC
+1 MKYLSKLMAILTLALFSVAC
-14 SEDGKIAVE
+14 SEDGKITVE

-48 SDIRIGLIFSGSASA
+48 SDISIGLLFSGSASA
-63 DKYAVGFDS
+63 DKYAASFDT

-78 ETVGTVTIS
+78 ETTGTVTIS
-87 DIRISQDEQIAVGIG
+87 DIRISQEEQIVVGIVS
-102 RCPAGYAP
+102 CPSGYTP
-110 GTKSV
+110 GAKSV

-123 ELLICSFASTSDN
+123 ELLVCSFATTS
-136 LLCSFAS
+136 
-143 TTDNAIGSYGAR
+143 DNAIGSYRAR

-173 VIPLTASGA
+173 VIPLSASGA

-198 AGDKVAIAEFSLKPG
+198 AGDKVAIAEFSLNPG
-213 FEEGAEIKLGIKEGE
+213 FEEGAEVKLSIKEGE

-264 EEIEEFFYDDGKGDD
+264 EEVEEFFSEMEDD

-287 EGFTLTFEKDDAGII
+287 EGFTLTFEKDNAGII

-314 FFRTASVTPT
+314 FFRTATVTPT

-347 MATEDYGIHTCSYYK
+347 MAMEDYDVHTCSYYK
-362 LSQANRAF
+362 LSEANRAF
-370 SSEVENL
+370 SSEVETL

-401 PFGEVWWDPEF
+401 PFGEMWWDSEF
-412 EADMFGFASLF
+412 DADMFGFASLF

>member
-1 MAILTLAILSVAC
+1 MAILTLALFSVAC
-14 SEDGKIAVE
+14 SEDGKITVE

-48 SDIRIGLIFSGSASA
+48 SDISIGLLFSGSASA
-63 DKYAVGFDS
+63 DKYAASFDT

-78 ETVGTVTIS
+78 ETTGTVTIS
-87 DIRISQDEQIAVGIG
+87 DIRISQEEQIVVGIVS
-102 RCPAGYAP
+102 CPSGYTP
-110 GTKSV
+110 GAKSV

-123 ELLICSFASTSDN
+123 ELLVCSFATTS
-136 LLCSFAS
+136 
-143 TTDNAIGSYGAR
+143 DNAIGSYRAR

-173 VIPLTASGA
+173 VIPLSASGA

-198 AGDKVAIAEFSLKPG
+198 AGDKVAIAEFSLNPG
-213 FEEGAEIKLGIKEGE
+213 FEEGAEVKLSIKEGE

-264 EEIEEFFYDDGKGDD
+264 EEVEEFFSEMEDD

-287 EGFTLTFEKDDAGII
+287 EGFTLTFEKDNAGII

-314 FFRTASVTPT
+314 FFRTATVTPT

-347 MATEDYGIHTCSYYK
+347 MAMEDYDFHTCSYYR
-362 LSQANRAF
+362 LSEANRAF
-370 SSEVENL
+370 SSEVETL

-401 PFGEVWWDPEF
+401 PFGEMWWDSEF
-412 EADMFGFASLF
+412 DADMFGFASLF

>member
-1 MAILTLAILSVAC
+1 MKYLSKLMAILTLALFSVAC
-14 SEDGKIAVE
+14 SEDGKITVE

-48 SDIRIGLIFSGSASA
+48 SDISIGLLFSGSASA
-63 DKYAVGFDS
+63 DKYAASFDT

-78 ETVGTVTIS
+78 ETTGTVTIS
-87 DIRISQDEQIAVGIG
+87 DIRISQEEQIVVGIVS
-102 RCPAGYAP
+102 CPSGYTP
-110 GTKSV
+110 GAKSV

-123 ELLICSFASTSDN
+123 ELLVCSFATTS
-136 LLCSFAS
+136 
-143 TTDNAIGSYGAR
+143 DNAIGSYRAR

-198 AGDKVAIAEFSLKPG
+198 AGDKVAIAEFSLNPG
-213 FEEGAEIKLGIKEGE
+213 FEEGAEVKLSIKEGE

-264 EEIEEFFYDDGKGDD
+264 EEVEEFFGEMEDD

-314 FFRTASVTPT
+314 FFRTATVTPT

-333 IVTGMNTVSEINMF
+333 TVTGMNTVSEINMF
-347 MATEDYGIHTCSYYK
+347 MAMEDYDFHTCSYYR
-362 LSQANRAF
+362 LSEANRAF
-370 SSEVENL
+370 SSEVETL

-401 PFGEVWWDPEF
+401 PFGEMWWDPEF
-412 EADMFGFASLF
+412 DPDMFGFASLF

>member
-63 DKYAVGFDS
+63 DKYAAGFDS

-87 DIRISQDEQIAVGIG
+87 DIRISQDEQIAVGIAS
-102 RCPAGYAP
+102 CPAGYAP

-136 LLCSFAS
+136 
-143 TTDNAIGSYGAR
+143 AIGSYRAR
-155 IDVSGAVSGKD
+155 IDVSGAVSDKD

-213 FEEGAEIKLGIKEGE
+213 FEEGAEVKLSIKEGE

-255 WTFDHVFDI
+255 WTFDHAFAL
-264 EEIEEFFYDDGKGDD
+264 EEIEYFFGELEDD

-347 MATEDYGIHTCSYYK
+347 MAMEYGVHTCSYYK

-370 SSEVENL
+370 SSEVETL

-401 PFGEVWWDPEF
+401 PFGEMWWDPEF
-412 EADMFGFASLF
+412 DADMFGFASLF

>member
-1 MAILTLAILSVAC
+1 MKYLSKLMAILTLALFSVAC
-14 SEDGKIAVE
+14 SEDGKITVE

-48 SDIRIGLIFSGSASA
+48 SDISIGLLFSGSASA
-63 DKYAVGFDS
+63 DKYAASFDT

-78 ETVGTVTIS
+78 ETTGTVTIS
-87 DIRISQDEQIAVGIG
+87 DIRISQEEQIVVGIVS
-102 RCPAGYAP
+102 CPSGYTP
-110 GTKSV
+110 GAKSV

-123 ELLICSFASTSDN
+123 ELLVCSFATTS
-136 LLCSFAS
+136 
-143 TTDNAIGSYGAR
+143 DNAIGSYRAR

-198 AGDKVAIAEFSLKPG
+198 AGDKVAIAEFSLNPG
-213 FEEGAEIKLGIKEGE
+213 FEEGAEVKLSIKEGE

-264 EEIEEFFYDDGKGDD
+264 EEVEEFFSEMEDD

-287 EGFTLTFEKDDAGII
+287 EGFTLTFEKDNAGII

-314 FFRTASVTPT
+314 FFRTATVTPT

-347 MATEDYGIHTCSYYK
+347 MAMEDYDFHTCSYYR
-362 LSQANRAF
+362 LSEANRAF
-370 SSEVENL
+370 SSEVETL

-401 PFGEVWWDPEF
+401 PFGEMWWDPEF
-412 EADMFGFASLF
+412 DPDMFGFASLF

>member
-1 MAILTLAILSVAC
+1 MAILTLALFSVAC
-14 SEDGKIAVE
+14 SEDGKITVE

-48 SDIRIGLIFSGSASA
+48 SDISIGLLFSGSASA
-63 DKYAVGFDS
+63 DKYAAGFDT

-78 ETVGTVTIS
+78 ETTGTVTIS
-87 DIRISQDEQIAVGIG
+87 DIRISQEEQIVVGIVS
-102 RCPAGYAP
+102 CPSGYTP
-110 GTKSV
+110 GAKSV

-123 ELLICSFASTSDN
+123 ELLVCSFASTSDN
-136 LLCSFAS
+136 
-143 TTDNAIGSYGAR
+143 AIGSYRAR

-198 AGDKVAIAEFSLKPG
+198 AGDKVAIAEFSLNPG
-213 FEEGAEIKLGIKEGE
+213 FEEGAEVKLSIKEGE

-244 GAEIPEALLGT
+244 GAEIPEELLGT
-255 WTFDHVFDI
+255 WTFDHAFAL
-264 EEIEEFFYDDGKGDD
+264 EEIEYFFSEMEDD

-314 FFRTASVTPT
+314 FFRTATVTPT

-333 IVTGMNTVSEINMF
+333 TVTGMNTVSEINMF
-347 MATEDYGIHTCSYYK
+347 MAMEDYDFHTCSYYR
-362 LSQANRAF
+362 LSEANRAF
-370 SSEVENL
+370 SSEVETL

-401 PFGEVWWDPEF
+401 PFGEMWWDPEF
-412 EADMFGFASLF
+412 DPDMFGFASLF